1 MANLAIRDH
10 LREVSLEN
18 HFLPAG
24 EGHPPS
30 SRTDLASLAHVVC
43 ARSAMSNSTESAQ
56 VDRRSRANFPSAA
69 SGLVLYLLTLAVEV
83 LLGASTRWLLVYL
96 GAAIV
101 GEMLPLGLSPEGW
114 AWVAALAPLLW
125 SILGFF
131 LPGRGWVW
139 GRRLGI
145 RRPSYEEAAA
155 IDDAFDLLRGVA
167 LELPTAGEY
176 AVLDD
181 PVPFAAVRG
190 RIVILSRALIECDAL
205 AAVIGHEL
213 CHVNTLDGRLTE
225 ALNRLSLWDDPL
237 SFSPSEGE
245 RPSEVARN
253 PDPRGAIPWALMRL
267 IAQLT
272 GGTVGL
278 RLLAPAW
285 AAYWRSREYAADSYA
300 GSLGQA
306 EDLASYLRDQEQA
319 LDVPATGIF
328 NERQH
333 PPVALRIERLLEE
346 SSGGGSI

>member
-1 MANLAIRDH
+1 MARGAC
-10 LREVSLEN
+10 V
-18 HFLPAG
+18 G
-24 EGHPPS
+24 S
-30 SRTDLASLAHVVC
+30 SMHTQ
-43 ARSAMSNSTESAQ
+43 TESAQ
-56 VDRRSRANFPSAA
+56 PGRRSRANFPSAA
-69 SGLVLYLLTLAVEV
+69 SGFVLYLLTLAVEV

-96 GAAIV
+96 GAAIE
-101 GEMLPLGLSPEGW
+101 GELLPLGLSPEGW

-125 SILGFF
+125 SILGLL

-145 RRPSYEEAAA
+145 RRPSDEEAAA
-155 IDDAFDLLRGVA
+155 IDAAFDLLRGVA
-167 LELPTAGEY
+167 PELPTAGEY
-176 AVLDD
+176 TVLDD

-190 RIVILSRALIECDAL
+190 RIVILSRAVIECDAL
-205 AAVIGHEL
+205 AAVMGHEL
-213 CHVNTLDGRLTE
+213 GHVNTLDGRLTE

-237 SFSPSEGE
+237 CLSPTEGD
-245 RPSEVARN
+245 RGAEVARDQ
-253 PDPRGAIPWALMRL
+253 DPRGAIPWALMRL
-267 IAQLT
+267 VARLSGGGIA
-272 GGTVGL
+272 L

-306 EDLASYLRDQEQA
+306 EDLAAYLRDQEQA

-346 SSGGGSI
+346 SNRGGSI

>member
-1 MANLAIRDH
+1 MH
-10 LREVSLEN
+10 
-18 HFLPAG
+18 
-24 EGHPPS
+24 
-30 SRTDLASLAHVVC
+30 TQ
-43 ARSAMSNSTESAQ
+43 TESAQ
-56 VDRRSRANFPSAA
+56 SGRRGRANFPSAA
-69 SGLVLYLLTLAVEV
+69 SGFVLYLLTLAVEV

-101 GEMLPLGLSPEGW
+101 GELLPLGLSPEGW

-125 SILGFF
+125 SILGLL

-145 RRPSYEEAAA
+145 RRPSEEEAAA
-155 IDDAFDLLRGVA
+155 IEDAFDLLQAVA
-167 LELPTAGEY
+167 PELPAAGEY
-176 AVLDD
+176 VVLDD

-190 RIVILSRALIECDAL
+190 QIVILSRGVVECDAL
-205 AAVIGHEL
+205 AAIMGHEL
-213 CHVNTLDGRLTE
+213 GHVNTLDGRLTE

-237 SFSPSEGE
+237 SPSPTEGE
-245 RPSEVARN
+245 QPGEVGRN

-267 IAQLT
+267 IARFT

-285 AAYWRSREYAADSYA
+285 AAYWRSREYAADCYA

-306 EDLASYLRDQEQA
+306 EDLASYLRDQEQI

-346 SSGGGSI
+346 SRGGGSI

>member
-1 MANLAIRDH
+1 MA
-10 LREVSLEN
+10 REACVGSPM
-18 HFLPAG
+18 H
-24 EGHPPS
+24 
-30 SRTDLASLAHVVC
+30 TQ
-43 ARSAMSNSTESAQ
+43 TESPQAGC
-56 VDRRSRANFPSAA
+56 RSRAKFPSAA
-69 SGLVLYLLTLAVEV
+69 GGFVLYLLTLAVEL

-101 GEMLPLGLSPEGW
+101 GELLPLGLSPEGW

-125 SILGFF
+125 SILGLL

-139 GRRLGI
+139 GRRLGA
-145 RRPSYEEAAA
+145 RRPSDEEAAA
-155 IDDAFDLLRGVA
+155 IDDAFDLLRAVA
-167 LELPTAGEY
+167 PELPTAGEY

-190 RIVILSRALIECDAL
+190 RIVILSRAMIECDGL
-205 AAVIGHEL
+205 AAIIGHEL
-213 CHVNTLDGRLTE
+213 GHVNTLDRRLTE

-237 SFSPSEGE
+237 SLSPIEGE
-245 RPSEVARN
+245 RRGEVVRD

-267 IAQLT
+267 IACLS
-272 GGTVGL
+272 GGSIAL
-278 RLLAPAW
+278 RMLRPAW

-319 LDVPATGIF
+319 LDVPARGIF
-328 NERQH
+328 NVRQH

-346 SSGGGSI
+346 SIGGGSI